1 MKTFLLF
8 WQLPATDKLKYF
20 EIEPEIL
27 KLKVFDAMIDGSVDQ
42 RDKAE
47 YYLSIWPLLKEKWK
61 RAGALETAFEKDRP
75 LGCWRQIV
83 QHLYGIELNI

>member
-1 MKTFLLF
+1 MMRTS
-8 WQLPATDKLKYF
+8 QVYLPPSLRSD
-20 EIEPEIL
+20 
-27 KLKVFDAMIDGSVDQ
+27 SVDQ

-83 QHLYGIELNI
+83 QHLYSIELNI